1 MGLSKAGIKYVQSLR
16 IKKFRQKYHQFIVE
30 GDKSVIELL
39 NSSWKTDSLFYCEGF
54 QGPIPEY
61 AELVS
66 QTEMER
72 LSQHQSPQ
80 KALAVVNMPETSET
94 VHIAKEGL
102 TLVLDGIQD
111 PGNLGTLIRLCDWY
125 GVKQVICSLD
135 TVDLYNHKVISG
147 TMGSFLRV
155 GVQYTD
161 LSEALAQSP
170 VPVYG
175 AVMDGENIH
184 LHKPATNAVLV
195 IGNEGQGISDAV
207 MKLLQ
212 HRISIPRFGQA
223 ESLNAAIAGG
233 ILLDR
238 FIGA

>member
-30 GDKSVIELL
+30 GDKSVAEVLESDWKIE
-39 NSSWKTDSLFYCEGF
+39 SLYYCEGF
-54 QGPIPEY
+54 NASLPDFAIQISP
-61 AELVS
+61 A
-66 QTEMER
+66 EMER

-80 KALAVVNMPETSET
+80 KALAVVNMPQASET

-102 TLVLDGIQD
+102 TLALDGIQD

-135 TVDLYNHKVISG
+135 TVDLFNHKVISG

-155 GVQYTD
+155 QVQYTD
-161 LSEALAQSP
+161 LAEALTKAP

-184 LHKPATNAVLV
+184 RLKTETNAVLV
-195 IGNEGQGISDAV
+195 IGSEGQGISKAV
-207 MKLLQ
+207 RQTLNY
-212 HRISIPRFGQA
+212 RISIPRFGKA
-223 ESLNAAIAGG
+223 ESLNAAVAGG

-238 FIGA
+238 FVGI